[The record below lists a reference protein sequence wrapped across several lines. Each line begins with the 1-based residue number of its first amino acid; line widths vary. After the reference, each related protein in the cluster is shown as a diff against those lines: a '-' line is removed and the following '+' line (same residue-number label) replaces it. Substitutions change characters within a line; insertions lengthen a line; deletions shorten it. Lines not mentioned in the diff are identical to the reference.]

1 MDGGEWKG
9 RVRRWKWKGKR
20 KRRGKGR
27 QEREG
32 EEIVHGHGAGDTGVI
47 TRPRGR
53 SGSSVCISP
62 NSLCFALKQVVRVLE
77 RIIGL
82 AHRPP
87 LGSQPRPCME
97 ERNSGKWREGLG
109 FFEMW
114 RIHSSSARRV

>member
-1 MDGGEWKG
+1 MEGTGKKVEVERKKERRRKG
-9 RVRRWKWKGKR
+9 RHEGE
-20 KRRGKGR
+20 G
-27 QEREG
+27 EG

-62 NSLCFALKQVVRVLE
+62 NSLCFALKQVVGVLE

-87 LGSQPRPCME
+87 LGSQPRPCVE
-97 ERNSGKWREGLG
+97 ERIGEKEGLEG
-109 FFEMW
+109 FTGMW
-114 RIHSSSARRV
+114 RIHCCPARRV

>member
-53 SGSSVCISP
+53 SGSSECISP
-62 NSLCFALKQVVRVLE
+62 NSLCFAPKQVVRVLK
-77 RIIGL
+77 RIFGH
-82 AHRPP
+82 AH
-87 LGSQPRPCME
+87 
-97 ERNSGKWREGLG
+97 
-109 FFEMW
+109 
-114 RIHSSSARRV
+114 

>member
-1 MDGGEWKG
+1 MEGTGKKVEVERKKERRRKG
-9 RVRRWKWKGKR
+9 RHEGE
-20 KRRGKGR
+20 GEG
-27 QEREG
+27 ER

-62 NSLCFALKQVVRVLE
+62 NSLCFALKQVVGVLE

-87 LGSQPRPCME
+87 LGSQPRPCVE
-97 ERNSGKWREGLG
+97 ERIGGNDGLG
-109 FFEMW
+109 GVTRMW
-114 RIHSSSARRV
+114 MIHCSSARRV